1 MQYTELTVV
10 PAEIEQEPAEWETA
24 NTDILDELLED
35 TQEQVRTLNEVEA
48 ELETLV
54 KEAPS
59 SQKSIKTNKKAV
71 RAPARNAAKKPQLQK
86 NADVLGRKIK
96 KEEVEA
102 DVPDDEGND
111 YNF

>member
-10 PAEIEQEPAEWETA
+10 PAETEQEPVEWETA

-35 TQEQVRTLNEVEA
+35 AQEQVRTLNEVEA

-59 SQKSIKTNKKAV
+59 SQKSVKTNKKSV
-71 RAPARNAAKKPQLQK
+71 RAPAIKAAKKPESQK

-96 KEEVEA
+96 KEMVEA
-102 DVPDDEGND
+102 DAPDDEGNGH
-111 YNF
+111 NF